1 MNKPT
6 LLTTGKQLGDKL
18 YVFSIYDLEPSG
30 VLVQAY
36 NQAAQVEYLLPISE
50 KELVGTNL
58 DRSVESLQKLLDSIT
73 LQPYGGSDL
82 ALQSNFETIKRQKK
96 ETDWG

>member
-30 VLVQAY
+30 KQYLAIDLSLLFFSLYLMVL
-36 NQAAQVEYLLPISE
+36 LH
-50 KELVGTNL
+50 
-58 DRSVESLQKLLDSIT
+58 RSLSLHFVIFR
-73 LQPYGGSDL
+73 P
-82 ALQSNFETIKRQKK
+82 NN
-96 ETDWG
+96 